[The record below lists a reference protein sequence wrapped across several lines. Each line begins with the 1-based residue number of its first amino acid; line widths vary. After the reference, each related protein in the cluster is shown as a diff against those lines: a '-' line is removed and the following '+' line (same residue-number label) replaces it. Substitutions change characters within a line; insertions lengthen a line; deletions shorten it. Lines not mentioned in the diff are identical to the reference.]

1 MELVASIFQRDGL
14 IDYKDFIS
22 RLKGQSVTIKQ
33 VFLSLYPISLADKN
47 MFWCTTHAIY
57 VLALCMEGFVQPAN
71 DNVCLFVC
79 LFFSPRNRR
88 NRRQTN
94 RRFCRRSNGNVAHA
108 AVSRSSFSSK
118 LPRTSTGYV
127 RLSTFFAVK

>member
-79 LFFSPRNRR
+79 FLV
-88 NRRQTN
+88 QETGETED
-94 RRFCRRSNGNVAHA
+94 RRSEDSVGG
-108 AVSRSSFSSK
+108 
-118 LPRTSTGYV
+118 RT
-127 RLSTFFAVK
+127 AM